1 MAKKIGI
8 WGRFG
13 LVVLVAFIL
22 AGCTLGQQ
30 APSEPLEQQPLDV
43 GVEPAGDGE
52 QPAEQGGAVVGPT
65 QTPLIEIPPT
75 NTPEPALLPE
85 EQIQTIT
92 VEGDTHRTQ
101 EAVTVRVKRGKSV
114 ANLTCSWVLQ
124 DTGQTVA
131 LGTPT
136 TNQLDENTFE
146 DVFLFTPEAAGTYAV
161 NCSAVATTMSG
172 QRAVSLAGTPFA
184 VEAKGGGSS

>member
-1 MAKKIGI
+1 MTKKIGTWWRI
-8 WGRFG
+8 G
-13 LVVLVAFIL
+13 LVLVAAFL
-22 AGCTLGQQ
+22 LVGCTLGQQ
-30 APSEPLEQQPLDV
+30 APAEPVQQVPDT
-43 GVEPAGDGE
+43 GVEVVPQDAAGGVN
-52 QPAEQGGAVVGPT
+52 EQGGAVVGAT
-65 QTPLIEIPPT
+65 ETPLIQVPPT
-75 NTPEPALLPE
+75 NTPEPQLLPE

-92 VEGDTHRTQ
+92 VDGDTHRTQ

-131 LGTPT
+131 LATPT

-184 VEAKGGGSS
+184 VEAKG

>member
-1 MAKKIGI
+1 MARKIRNWARI
-8 WGRFG
+8 G
-13 LVVLVAFIL
+13 LIIIATMAL

-30 APSEPLEQQPLDV
+30 APAEPVTEPPLVDAGGDPAAQGDT
-43 GVEPAGDGE
+43 GVVVEE
-52 QPAEQGGAVVGPT
+52 GGAVQGAT
-65 QTPLIEIPPT
+65 ATPLIQVPPT
-75 NTPEPALLPE
+75 NTPEPELLPE

-92 VEGDTHRTQ
+92 VEGDAHRTQ

-114 ANLTCSWVLQ
+114 GNLTCSWVLQ

-131 LGTPT
+131 LATPT

-161 NCSAVATTMSG
+161 NCNAVATTISG

-184 VEAKGGGSS
+184 VEAKG